1 MEIVEAVENVAA
13 GRSSLVIAFP
23 AVLFYFC
30 VFQILVP
37 MLVSAVVATAKHNV
51 IGKDNQIPWYLPAD
65 LAWFKRTTLNHHVL
79 MGRNCFR
86 SIGRPLPKRVNIVI
100 TRDPFFTA
108 DGVLVAHSIE
118 DALGMAYDAGET
130 EAFIIGGGEIY
141 RESLELC
148 DKIYLTEV
156 DTAPQG
162 DVFFPA
168 LDPADW
174 QETWREAHPA
184 DVKNEWAYTFR
195 ILERPA

>member
-1 MEIVEAVENVAA
+1 
-13 GRSSLVIAFP
+13 
-23 AVLFYFC
+23 
-30 VFQILVP
+30 
-37 MLVSAVVATAKHNV
+37 MLVSAVVATAKNNV

-65 LAWFKRTTLNHHVL
+65 LAWFKRTTLDHHVL
-79 MGRNCFR
+79 MGRHCFR

-141 RESLELC
+141 REGLDLC
-148 DKIYLTEV
+148 DQIYLTEV
-156 DTAPQG
+156 DTAPDG
-162 DVFFPA
+162 DVFFPT

-174 QETWREAHPA
+174 HETWREAHRA
-184 DVKNEWAYTFR
+184 DAKNEWAYTFR
-195 ILERPA
+195 ILERPPHHSSFIIHHYIP